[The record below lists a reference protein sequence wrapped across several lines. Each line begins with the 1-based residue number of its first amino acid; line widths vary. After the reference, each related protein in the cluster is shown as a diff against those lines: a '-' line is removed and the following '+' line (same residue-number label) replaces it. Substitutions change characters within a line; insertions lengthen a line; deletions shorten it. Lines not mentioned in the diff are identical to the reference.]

1 MKEDKIIFN
10 NEKFIRIS
18 FMTSVISII
27 ISLLLFSLNF
37 FENNI
42 LIIILTTLIIIII
55 LLLNSKIVFLQIS
68 KEAINIS
75 SQSLLYEFLGSK
87 KNELIIEYSYLCK
100 FEITYCNPTSIIVLF
115 IHKNGNY
122 YYKKIPLTFFSK
134 KSIESLEIQ
143 IMRKIKWYL

>member
-42 LIIILTTLIIIII
+42 VIID
-55 LLLNSKIVFLQIS
+55 LNNAFVHQYHIS
-68 KEAINIS
+68 
-75 SQSLLYEFLGSK
+75 L
-87 KNELIIEYSYLCK
+87 
-100 FEITYCNPTSIIVLF
+100 
-115 IHKNGNY
+115 
-122 YYKKIPLTFFSK
+122 
-134 KSIESLEIQ
+134 
-143 IMRKIKWYL
+143 